1 MYIPANESST
11 RTVDDDCPCELPMP
25 LSQEESRSR
34 NQRKSVSFASEALL
48 YSNPYFIDEIRALWY
63 SQDEYLSLREERR
76 TAVKLLRF
84 YGVEAVKRKVCLRGL
99 EAYFSVETNR
109 AMKEARDLAVVS
121 VLHEQDL
128 QRKLGYYDAEGLRS
142 VYVPATQ
149 NMRDFARQLARNND
163 SLSADKL
170 GLPLTQPI
178 PINARNTFQDAMTQQ
193 RSQKRQLREDVE
205 SMDRIIL
212 NTKALDINTS
222 SRACHDE
229 FAHVRINRI

>member
-11 RTVDDDCPCELPMP
+11 RTVDDECLCELSMP
-25 LSQEESRSR
+25 LYQEESPSR
-34 NQRKSVSFASEALL
+34 NQKKTVSFASEALL
-48 YSNPYFIDEIRALWY
+48 YSTPFFMDEIRALWY

-76 TAVKLLRF
+76 TAVKLLRV
-84 YGVEAVKRKVCLRGL
+84 YGVETVKRKVCLRGL

-109 AMKEARDLAVVS
+109 AMKEARDLAVIS

-128 QRKLGYYDAEGLRS
+128 QRKLGFYDAEGLRS

-149 NMRDFARQLARNND
+149 CMRDFALQLARNND
-163 SLSADKL
+163 SLSVDKL
-170 GLPLTQPI
+170 GLTLTQSI
-178 PINARNTFQDAMTQQ
+178 PMNTRNTFQDAMTQQ
-193 RSQKRQLREDVE
+193 RTQKRQLREDIE
-205 SMDRIIL
+205 GMDRIIK

-222 SRACHDE
+222 SRAYHDE